1 MAAPAKR
8 KYIRNIGII
17 AHIDAGKT
25 TVTERLLFYTGRTYK
40 MGEVHD
46 GQAVMDWMPQEQERG
61 ITITSAVTTCEWN
74 KNEIHIIDTPG
85 HVDFTIEVGR
95 SLRVLDGAVVVF
107 CAVGGVEPQ
116 SETVWQQSDRY
127 HVPKIAFINK
137 LDRVGADFFGTVAM
151 MNDRFRTI
159 SLPLQIPYYKNNA
172 LHGII
177 DLVGMKFFVWD
188 SDSLGA
194 SYTARDIPADALD
207 DARTHREKLIET
219 VADHDDDIAEKYLD
233 GIDIDATDIISAVR
247 RLTLSLTIV
256 PILCGAA
263 LRNVGIQPILD
274 AIVHYLPSPDEVPPI
289 EGVNPKTGD
298 KEKRTS
304 DTKGPLAALAFKIM
318 SDEGRKLTYV
328 RIYSG
333 TMTVGTAV
341 YNANTGE
348 KERIT
353 RILKMHAN
361 KRERIDTASAGD
373 IVAIVGLKKTSTGE
387 TLSDEKKPIVLEPI
401 EFYEPV
407 ISQAIEPK
415 TPDDQERL
423 TAALEKLESEDP
435 TLKVSFDEETA
446 QTIISGMGELHLEVV
461 IDRLVREYRTNVNVG
476 KPRVVYR
483 ETIEKAAEAEGLF
496 SRELGDRKH
505 HGHILLRLSPNGRGA
520 GNEII
525 NELSEEDIPME
536 FHAGIVESVRDAT
549 VSGSIAG
556 YPVTDVTTRI
566 IGGSCREGE
575 SSEMG
580 YRVAASSAFDDA
592 FSRGNP
598 VLLEPIMTVTII
610 TPTEFMGDVIG
621 NINARKGDIKNIAHR
636 EPISEITAE
645 VPLKEMFGYSTDL
658 RSLTQGRA
666 TFSMQFLR
674 YDKTNR

>member
-1 MAAPAKR
+1 MVAPSKR
-8 KYIRNIGII
+8 KYMRNIGII

-25 TVTERLLFYTGRTYK
+25 TVTERLLYYTGRTYK

-46 GQAVMDWMPQEQERG
+46 GEAVMDWMPQEQERG

-74 KNEIHIIDTPG
+74 KNEVHIIDTPG

-116 SETVWQQSDRY
+116 SETVWQQSDQY

-137 LDRVGADFFGTVAM
+137 LDRIGADFFATVAM

-159 SLPLQIPYYKNNA
+159 SLPLQMPYYQNNT
-172 LHGII
+172 LYGII
-177 DLVGMKFFVWD
+177 DLIDMKLFVWD
-188 SDSLGA
+188 SNSLGA
-194 SYTARDIPADALD
+194 SYTVQDIPADALD
-207 DARTHREKLIET
+207 DAHARREKLIET
-219 VADHDDDIAEKYLD
+219 VADHDDDIAEKYLE
-233 GIDIDATDIISAVR
+233 GIDIDTDEIIDAVR

-289 EGVNPKTGD
+289 EGVNPKTGET
-298 KEKRTS
+298 EKRTS
-304 DTKGPLAALAFKIM
+304 DIKGPLAALAFKVM

-387 TLSDEKKPIVLEPI
+387 TLSDEKQPIVLEPI

-423 TAALEKLESEDP
+423 TTALDKLVSEDP
-435 TLKVSFDEETA
+435 TLKVSFDDETA

-483 ETIEKAAEAEGLF
+483 ETIEKDTEAEGLF
-496 SRELGDRKH
+496 ARELGDRKH

-525 NELSEEDIPME
+525 NKLSEEDIPGE
-536 FHAGIVESVRDAT
+536 FHACIVESVRDAA

-556 YPVTDVTTRI
+556 YPVIDVITRI
-566 IGGSCREGE
+566 IGGSYRDSE
-575 SSEMG
+575 SSDMG
-580 YRVAASSAFDDA
+580 YRIAASSAFDDA
-592 FSRGNP
+592 FSRGDP

-610 TPTEFMGDVIG
+610 TPAEFMGDVIG
-621 NINARKGDIKNIAHR
+621 NINARKGEIKNIAHR
-636 EPISEITAE
+636 DPVSEITAE

-674 YDKTNR
+674 YDRTNR